1 MMRRLLCVAV
11 LLLPCAAGAGQ
22 RAANAARAGSGRAD
36 ALPRDPKALLALGAR
51 SDGLALSGL
60 RNWTIT
66 IDYQLYDAQG
76 LRTQAGVFQEWWAG
90 PDDYRMRFS
99 RPGYHLDAWVTPKG
113 SYSIGDP
120 NLPMAERLVYR
131 WMMEP
136 IPPEMDTDGYELWRR
151 VMLLPNSLQFPCVVM
166 NLAHAAPED
175 PDPINP
181 QYCFDSSQ
189 PVLRMADT
197 EDGERIVYR
206 ALAALRS
213 QYLPG
218 EFVARVGR
226 MPFLSARLVGGRIYA
241 KLPEGVLTPPEQA
254 VPGPRPETAVLYM
267 STGHALDAHAI
278 SRPMLS
284 QAAINSR
291 MENGMESLAYAV
303 TIGTDGKMSDVR
315 VIGDNAP
322 EIVDMVTKE
331 LKQWRFRPF
340 VAGGVAVP
348 VRARIWLNFEKQ
360 LGE

>member
-1 MMRRLLCVAV
+1 MMRRLLCIAM

-22 RAANAARAGSGRAD
+22 RVANASRAD
-36 ALPRDPKALLALGAR
+36 ASGATALARDPKALLALGAR

-76 LRTQAGVFQEWWAG
+76 LRTEAGVFQEWWAG

-136 IPPEMDTDGYELWRR
+136 IPPRMNTDGYELWRR
-151 VMLLPNSLQFPCVVM
+151 VMLLPNSVQFPCVEL
-166 NLAHAAPED
+166 NLAHPAPED

-206 ALAALRS
+206 ALAALRA

-241 KLPEGVLTPPEQA
+241 KLPEGVLTPAAQGRAGAEAGDGGA
-254 VPGPRPETAVLYM
+254 VYEHGACAGCACDLKADALTGGDQQPHGERDGEPGLC
-267 STGHALDAHAI
+267 
-278 SRPMLS
+278 
-284 QAAINSR
+284 
-291 MENGMESLAYAV
+291 
-303 TIGTDGKMSDVR
+303 
-315 VIGDNAP
+315 GDDWHRWQG
-322 EIVDMVTKE
+322 E
-331 LKQWRFRPF
+331 R
-340 VAGGVAVP
+340 
-348 VRARIWLNFEKQ
+348 RARDWGQ
-360 LGE
+360 RS